1 MELRHKER
9 LNWNGSLNGQRT
21 RKYQLVPP
29 KVNNRWCSWCKQT
42 ISLPLFII
50 KQPGHGRT
58 TDARTQ
64 NPRSWRQNRTP
75 SLPELRGA
83 IGGFLGVLQLRH
95 QRVPSCRHERPFR
108 SNQVRFFALARDQMR
123 QTQPL
128 GPSRGA
134 RDWLTRG
141 WGGWGDT
148 LCLKRPKATTL
159 CTFAHGLRWINPT
172 RPRLTWRGEFTTDN

>member
-1 MELRHKER
+1 MKCFFFISSWLKLLNASNGVKTQGEAELHE
-9 LNWNGSLNGQRT
+9 NGSLNGQRT

-50 KQPGHGRT
+50 IQRGHVGI

-64 NPRSWRQNRTP
+64 NPRPSLQNPTP

-83 IGGFLGVLQLRH
+83 SAPPPSVDSWVSWRGLQLRH
-95 QRVPSCRHERPFR
+95 QRVPSCRHERTF
-108 SNQVRFFALARDQMR
+108 SSDQVRFFALARDQMR

-134 RDWLTRG
+134 RNWLTRG
-141 WGGWGDT
+141 GWEEPQR
-148 LCLKRPKATTL
+148 LKRPKSST
-159 CTFAHGLRWINPT
+159 
-172 RPRLTWRGEFTTDN
+172 